1 MKNPTKSQAL
11 KHSINELTI
20 GWSKMA
26 CCRHTVSEGIRSFIP
41 TKKKWS
47 AARHPHVAF
56 AWQNNTLVEKV
67 DWCKLTS
74 ACSLKN
80 CHCCTH
86 FYFFQISFNRKIW
99 IFQTGRRR
107 MSDASS
113 NESKSSLWKR
123 NKIFPP
129 VYWHLGTR
137 WGTCSNESLSPD
149 QIIGG
154 FYSKIGG
161 PHRARF
167 NERPANY
174 RVITLNWIEWKLTEF
189 ILNCWPLSTK
199 LKNAQ
204 ITDIKF
210 DYGAILIEA

>member
-26 CCRHTVSEGIRSFIP
+26 CCRHTVSEGIRSIIP

-113 NESKSSLWKR
+113 NESKSGLWKKKQNISTSLLTPGHQVR
-123 NKIFPP
+123 
-129 VYWHLGTR
+129 HL
-137 WGTCSNESLSPD
+137 
-149 QIIGG
+149 
-154 FYSKIGG
+154 FK
-161 PHRARF
+161 
-167 NERPANY
+167 
-174 RVITLNWIEWKLTEF
+174 RVIITRPDYRRFLFKNWGAAQGTFQWKA
-189 ILNCWPLSTK
+189 S
-199 LKNAQ
+199 
-204 ITDIKF
+204 
-210 DYGAILIEA
+210 